1 MRGGDTAG
9 EKKKYHDAL
18 HTQVAYKHEKNIQ
31 RRKDDQVLVAV
42 EVVAVDVAS
51 VFVNVVDIDIAAT
64 SFIISRKYSRNWYS
78 LPFDVVG
85 VVVVVN
91 VVDASV
97 TIMYLLLMLLQLV
110 SLSVKNILRTG
121 TRCLLM
127 LLLLLM
133 LLMLASRS
141 GTCCC
146 FGFFC

>member
-51 VFVNVVDIDIAAT
+51 VFVNVVDAMIN
-64 SFIISRKYSRNWYS
+64 Y
-78 LPFDVVG
+78 
-85 VVVVVN
+85 
-91 VVDASV
+91 
-97 TIMYLLLMLLQLV
+97 LLMLLTLILLQIV
-110 SLSVKNILRTG
+110 SLSAENIPGTG

-127 LLLLLM
+127 LLVLLLLLLLLM
-133 LLMLASRS
+133 LLMLAS
-141 GTCCC
+141 
-146 FGFFC
+146 